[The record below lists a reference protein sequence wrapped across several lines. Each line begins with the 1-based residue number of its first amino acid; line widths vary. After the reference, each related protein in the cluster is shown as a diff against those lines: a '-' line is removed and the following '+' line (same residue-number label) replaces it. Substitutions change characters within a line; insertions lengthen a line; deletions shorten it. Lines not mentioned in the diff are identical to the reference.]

1 MEYKI
6 EKNIPV
12 PERNKI
18 RTIASKM
25 NVEDS
30 VFFEGPKGRSQG
42 CNLLAHIKKLG
53 FQGTFRKVEGGYR
66 VWRIK

>member
-6 EKNIPV
+6 EKNIPI
-12 PERNKI
+12 PSRNKI
-18 RTIASKM
+18 RAVASKM

-42 CNLLAHIKKLG
+42 CNLLANLKKLG
-53 FQGTFRKVEGGYR
+53 LQGICRKVENGYR